1 MDRFLSSGSL
11 AILLLSGLAAS
22 MLPKPEGSEMLFTI
36 ISASAGLSG
45 YWLGS
50 SPTIARSHFMLRSLF
65 CVIAVF
71 LIPFLAIFYYNFVE
85 YAGPA
90 GCRVYLAWVA
100 MAAVFAFVTF
110 LLRVVDDAIGPPRV

>member
-22 MLPKPEGSEMLFTI
+22 MLPKPGGSEMLFTI

-50 SPTIARSHFMLRSLF
+50 SPTIARSNLIWRSIF
-65 CVIAVF
+65 CLIAVF
-71 LIPFLAIFYYNFVE
+71 LIPALTIFYYDFTE

-90 GCRVYLAWVA
+90 GSRVYLAWVA

-110 LLRVVDDAIGPPRV
+110 LLRVVDDAIGPSRG